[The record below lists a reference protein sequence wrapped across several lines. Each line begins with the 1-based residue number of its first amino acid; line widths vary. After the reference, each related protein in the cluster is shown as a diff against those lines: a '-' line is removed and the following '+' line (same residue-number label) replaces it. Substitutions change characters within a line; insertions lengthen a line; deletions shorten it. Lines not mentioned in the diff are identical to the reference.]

1 MKELLIQKLQQ
12 YIIANNPDLLVE
24 LQGERKVTSYL
35 QSKVAAMSE
44 TLEELLKN
52 KTPEYIIEE
61 VCMEELTKDL
71 RPSRYNYLKQ
81 ILEEEFTQQYEEF
94 RDVGILTTE
103 IVNLIQVCKSVFEDL
118 NFSEENEDNQFTRYV
133 IIGSIS
139 EYLESNSEKE
149 KVSNGLQQSTETER

>member
-35 QSKVAAMSE
+35 QSKVAGINE
-44 TLEELLKN
+44 TLEQLLKN

-61 VCMEELTKDL
+61 VCMEELTEDL

-81 ILEEEFTQQYEEF
+81 ILEEEFKQQYEQF

-103 IVNLIQVCKSVFEDL
+103 IVNLIQVCKPVFEDL

-139 EYLESNSEKE
+139 GYLESNSEKE